1 MSAQAQDGA
10 KSKDAAEHLNA
21 FRAVLSLIEKNYV
34 EPLDGKNLMR
44 SAIRGLAREV
54 DPKGEYYD
62 PQEFRDLVLG
72 KGPRGGVGLEIRL
85 YGRSGEDRNGQRWNA
100 CRKSGIAAWRCY
112 YPSRRQGTRRRW
124 LDRRSQDADRNAG
137 TSVSL
142 KIVREGRQ
150 HPFELSLQ
158 REIIRPLPVRPVA
171 EGEIG
176 YVRISAFQELTQ
188 SQLTTAMQGL
198 KREIGDK
205 LKGYIID
212 LRNNAG
218 GLLDQAISATD
229 AFLESGVIVEVRGRS
244 PGDVKVH
251 QATRGDLANA
261 MPIIVLVN
269 GGTAAGAE
277 IMAAGLQDNGR
288 ARLVGSRTFG
298 SGTIQTI
305 FPLSDSRNDYGYLRL
320 TTYRHYTPRGR
331 IIEGNGL
338 EPDIPVTQ
346 VETADGP
353 NAMPKDKS
361 KDTQLQSALALLRDG
376 K

>member
-1 MSAQAQDGA
+1 
-10 KSKDAAEHLNA
+10 
-21 FRAVLSLIEKNYV
+21 
-34 EPLDGKNLMR
+34 
-44 SAIRGLAREV
+44 
-54 DPKGEYYD
+54 
-62 PQEFRDLVLG
+62 
-72 KGPRGGVGLEIRL
+72 
-85 YGRSGEDRNGQRWNA
+85 
-100 CRKSGIAAWRCY
+100 
-112 YPSRRQGTRRRW
+112 
-124 LDRRSQDADRNAG
+124 
-137 TSVSL
+137 
-142 KIVREGRQ
+142 
-150 HPFELSLQ
+150 
-158 REIIRPLPVRPVA
+158 
-171 EGEIG
+171 
-176 YVRISAFQELTQ
+176 
-188 SQLTTAMQGL
+188 MQGL

-218 GLLDQAISATD
+218 GLLDQAISTTD

-305 FPLSDSRNDYGYLRL
+305 FPLSDSRNDYGHLKL
-320 TTYRHYTPRGR
+320 TTHRHYTPRGR

-346 VETADGP
+346 AETDDGP

-361 KDTQLQSALALLRDG
+361 KDTQLQRALALLRDG